1 MIKKQSDDP
10 NVEAAA
16 EHALAIVKE
25 TIAAQPKAD
34 DFNYGG
40 HDLKLGEHDVCT
52 ICTAPIAE
60 AQQIAESLRAKADS
74 EQDEVI
80 KEHLDLAA
88 QLFEAE
94 AQAAIIRAEF
104 HNGHNTEPILNELLG
119 YQHQRNIHDSY
130 EHNHAKGSHE

>member
-1 MIKKQSDDP
+1 MINKQSDDP
-10 NVEAAA
+10 NVQIAA
-16 EHALAIVKE
+16 EHALGIIKD
-25 TIAAQPKAD
+25 ILSAQPKAE

-40 HDLKLGEHDVCT
+40 HELKLNDYGVCT
-52 ICTAPIAE
+52 ICTIPIAE
-60 AQQIAESLRAKADS
+60 AQQLTKSLREKS
-74 EQDEVI
+74 ETIEDEVI

-119 YQHQRNIHDSY
+119 YQFRRNIHDTY
-130 EHNHAKGSHE
+130 DHNHAKDVL